1 MHYELQNILSGA
13 QQVSHGAIIQTICH
27 YLRRCQE
34 TSALVKTDKHFKSE
48 ETKKLIH
55 FIEEHQLWV
64 QGIDINLYLSEG
76 AEQKVY
82 LKDEKTVW
90 KLNDTIY
97 YLSWEDYFINLLLNN
112 YFFTDTAYQLV
123 GFYQNEKVLYAVV
136 KQPFVK
142 ANQKT
147 DLAKVKEFMQANGF
161 LNTKNNDYYNPD
173 LGIILEDLH
182 DENVLT
188 QNGILYFIDTVF
200 YLKDIL
206 E

>member
-1 MHYELQNILSGA
+1 MHYELQNILSGT
-13 QQVSHGAIIQTICH
+13 QQVSHGAIIQTIAD

-55 FIEEHQLWV
+55 FIDEHQLWV

-112 YFFTDTAYQLV
+112 YFFTDTAYELT
-123 GFYQNEKVLYAVV
+123 GFYENEKVLYSVV

-147 DLAKVKEFMQANGF
+147 DLAKVKEFMYANGF

-188 QNGILYFIDTVF
+188 QNEILYFIDTVF
-200 YLKDIL
+200 YIK
-206 E
+206 